1 MSTRMNESQIKFR
14 ILQKHE
20 TTFQTEDSL
29 LLLFGLEG
37 SSEAYIED
45 RKYILGTGG
54 ILAVEPGKLYR
65 ISALRSSLIVLHV
78 PAQIRK
84 AAGERRG
91 YSYSYHCYSKDDE
104 GIQPLFL
111 PVRERY
117 AALFYEYLQN
127 HHEVSGAAQGNLM
140 QLLRYLR
147 EHFSTEREVRSAA
160 DGSGGGQRGRNPETD
175 QKAAELLRL
184 IDEQWNEELSL
195 SILAERAHFSVSYL
209 SRYFQKIT
217 SMGFSAYLR
226 KVRLIHARQF
236 LMQGELSITQI
247 AYDCGFRNPSVF
259 IETFKQEY
267 GMTPGQF
274 RQGMMDAAA
283 SPAAAAPM
291 RDQRSDLSALLAYMP
306 EKETDEISLRKETIE
321 IDCAGGEGNTFSGFS
336 GGNITGERS
345 QEKSAQENDSKENDS
360 KGKDSRGKDAQGKGS
375 EIIKTQEKSGLWERI
390 LNIGYAREGLL
401 AEVQNQIRRAQAE
414 VGFTYFRCHGL
425 LDGDMYIY
433 REDEGGNPYYTFS
446 NMDALF
452 DFVTELGLTPIVE
465 LGFMP
470 EQLAKEQ
477 RRIFDR
483 PSVISGCAQ
492 PEKWKDLI
500 CAVVEHLAARYG
512 QKTLRNWK
520 FTTISL
526 SYVRIGCLSRE
537 DYEELYEMTYRTVKD
552 IDPQLQFGGAGYF
565 PDLTEDREIGVPWF
579 LEYASSRGCLPD
591 FHTMQWYP
599 CIRTDDSLFME
610 YTLNQHS
617 APALL
622 STDPD
627 HLHKKLDELEKLFR
641 EYHVEGRELFLEEC
655 NSTLWQRDLSSDT
668 CYKAVWMAK
677 NMAISAGRAVFGYWL
692 LTDFIEERAYIRSV
706 YHGGYGLFTRTGIP
720 KAGYHAMC
728 MIGQMG
734 PDRVAS
740 GNGWFLTRKNDSLQL
755 LVYNYTH
762 YSDINCFRYK
772 RLDAPA
778 DAYSVFKPGEK
789 MQLQFQLRGL
799 PVSRTDRYRITRTLL
814 SREHGSSFDLW
825 LRLQAPPG
833 PSGDETAYMKKHAV
847 PAGKMEILECRDT
860 LLIDVV
866 LMPLEMELLTIEPV

>member
-1 MSTRMNESQIKFR
+1 MDPGPEDIPEAKALPRVFLPFAVTRPCNIFFRLMADTGRSGERAAGPPLHYFRLSVRLFASDDTIIENPGIRKYSEEFVFISVFFQMILFKIIKTAGRMSNFRYGGEKPGIGKCFRMKYNQSSGKSGRKCRNRPVICRYFPLFLQIPIRTSCCLHKREAEMSTRMNESQIKFR

-37 SSEAYIED
+37 TAEAYIED

-54 ILAVEPGKLYR
+54 VLAVEPGKLYR

-84 AAGERRG
+84 AAGERKG

-140 QLLRYLR
+140 QLLQYLR

-160 DGSGGGQRGRNPETD
+160 DGSGGGQRGRNPEKD
-175 QKAAELLRL
+175 PKAAELLRL
-184 IDEQWNEELSL
+184 IDEQWNEDLSL

-236 LMQGELSITQI
+236 LTQGELSVTQI

-274 RQGMMDAAA
+274 RQGMMDAAV
-283 SPAAAAPM
+283 SPTAAAPM

-321 IDCAGGEGNTFSGFS
+321 IDCAGGEGNKFSGFS

-345 QEKSAQENDSKENDS
+345 QEKSARGKSAQENDSNGNDS
-360 KGKDSRGKDAQGKGS
+360 KGKDSRGKDAQEKGA

-512 QKTLRNWK
+512 
-520 FTTISL
+520 
-526 SYVRIGCLSRE
+526 
-537 DYEELYEMTYRTVKD
+537 
-552 IDPQLQFGGAGYF
+552 
-565 PDLTEDREIGVPWF
+565 
-579 LEYASSRGCLPD
+579 
-591 FHTMQWYP
+591 
-599 CIRTDDSLFME
+599 
-610 YTLNQHS
+610 
-617 APALL
+617 
-622 STDPD
+622 
-627 HLHKKLDELEKLFR
+627 
-641 EYHVEGRELFLEEC
+641 
-655 NSTLWQRDLSSDT
+655 
-668 CYKAVWMAK
+668 
-677 NMAISAGRAVFGYWL
+677 
-692 LTDFIEERAYIRSV
+692 
-706 YHGGYGLFTRTGIP
+706 
-720 KAGYHAMC
+720 
-728 MIGQMG
+728 
-734 PDRVAS
+734 
-740 GNGWFLTRKNDSLQL
+740 
-755 LVYNYTH
+755 
-762 YSDINCFRYK
+762 
-772 RLDAPA
+772 
-778 DAYSVFKPGEK
+778 
-789 MQLQFQLRGL
+789 
-799 PVSRTDRYRITRTLL
+799 
-814 SREHGSSFDLW
+814 
-825 LRLQAPPG
+825 
-833 PSGDETAYMKKHAV
+833 
-847 PAGKMEILECRDT
+847 
-860 LLIDVV
+860 
-866 LMPLEMELLTIEPV
+866 